1 MAKVIAR
8 HKYWV
13 SGCTITETIVDQD
26 IRRFTATVLGWRNWK
41 IYEGPLT
48 EKTAQKV
55 RDAVRKIRDSIAS
68 GDENIFKQKGFFITS
83 G

>member
-26 IRRFTATVLGWRNWK
+26 TRRFTATVLGWRNWK

-48 EKTAQKV
+48 ETIVQEV
-55 RDAVRKIRDSIAS
+55 CNAVCKIRESIKS